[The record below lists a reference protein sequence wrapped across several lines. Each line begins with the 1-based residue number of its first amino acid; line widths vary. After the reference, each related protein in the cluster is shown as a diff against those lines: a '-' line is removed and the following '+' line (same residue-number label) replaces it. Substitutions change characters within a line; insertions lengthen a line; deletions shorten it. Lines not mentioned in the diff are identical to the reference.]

1 MKRLF
6 CVLICLICASQVIAV
21 EPDEILSD
29 PVLEERAREISAGV
43 RCVVC
48 QNEPIDTSN
57 ASVAK
62 DLRLLVRERLVAGD
76 TNAEV
81 EAFLVA
87 RYGEYVLFRPPFR
100 AATYAL
106 WLAPALIFLIGLVA
120 VIRVVRRP
128 SAAPK
133 LDALSPS
140 EMERLSEIM
149 QSKDEKNP

>member
-6 CVLICLICASQVIAV
+6 CILICLTFASQVIAV

-29 PVLEERAREISAGV
+29 PILEERAREISAGV

-106 WLAPALIFLIGLVA
+106 WLAPALIFFIGLLA

-128 SAAPK
+128 SSAPK
-133 LDALSPS
+133 VDALSPA

-149 QSKDEKNP
+149 QSKGEKNP

>member
-1 MKRLF
+1 MKRVFCLLLCLF
-6 CVLICLICASQVIAV
+6 CASSVAAV
-21 EPDEILSD
+21 EPDEVLSD
-29 PVLEERAREISAGV
+29 PVLEARAREISAGV

-62 DLRLLVRERLVAGD
+62 DLRLLVRERLLAGD

-100 AATYAL
+100 GATYVL
-106 WLAPALIFLIGLVA
+106 WLAPIGIFGIGLFA
-120 VIRVVRRP
+120 VIRAVRRP
-128 SAAPK
+128 GAAP
-133 LDALSPS
+133 ALGQLS
-140 EMERLSEIM
+140 EEELARLSQIM
-149 QSKDEKNP
+149 SSKDDGTA